1 MWWLMNALYIAADL
15 GLLAAS
21 TLLYRLRRDRVSL
34 ALLATAAIS
43 AVATLAT
50 RALEYWLAGRIESLR
65 DIPHESVNEA
75 NTALSQHYFNCLG
88 PLLWTKSVASLL
100 FALLLGWIAYKMLA
114 ERGVQQDAT

>member
-1 MWWLMNALYIAADL
+1 MNALYFAADL

-65 DIPHESVNEA
+65 DIPNESINEA

-114 ERGVQQDAT
+114 ERGV